1 MIHKLKE
8 KIKNGYLINKEE
20 AKNLLT
26 YDLKTLAVC
35 ADELRKYFLG
45 DKFDLCSIVNG
56 KSGKCSEDCK
66 FCAQSSFHKTNTEVY
81 PLLDTQYLLKDA
93 KHHKDKQVRRY
104 SIVTSGRKLSDKE
117 IDKVCESFEEI
128 KDKVGIETCASHGLL
143 GEEALRKLA
152 KSGVKRYHNNL
163 ETSRNYFDKICTTH
177 TFDEKIETIKAAQ
190 KAGLIVC
197 SGGIMGLGESEEDRI
212 DMAFELRELNIKS
225 IPLNVL
231 NYVEGTAIE
240 RKKPIIEEDFL
251 KMVAIYRFINPK
263 AEIRLAGGRNLLSEY
278 GKKAFYGGANATITG
293 DMLTTCGNQIDDD
306 VKMITELGY
315 EI

>member
-1 MIHKLKE
+1 MINKLKE

-20 AKNLLT
+20 AKSLLT
-26 YDLKTLAVC
+26 YDLTTLANC
-35 ADELRKYFLG
+35 ADELRRYFLG

-93 KHHKDKQVRRY
+93 KHHKEKQVRRY

-128 KDKVGIETCASHGLL
+128 QDKIGIETCASHGLL
-143 GEEALRKLA
+143 GEESLRKLA
-152 KSGVKRYHNNL
+152 KAGVKRYHNNL

-177 TFDEKIETIKAAQ
+177 TYDEKIETIKAAQ
-190 KAGLIVC
+190 KSGLIVC

-212 DMAFELRELNIKS
+212 DMAFELRDLNIKS
-225 IPLNVL
+225 IPLNML
-231 NYVEGTAIE
+231 NYIEGTTVD
-240 RKKPIIEEDFL
+240 RQNPITEEDFL
-251 KMVAIYRFINPK
+251 KMVAIYRFINPT
-263 AEIRLAGGRNLLSEY
+263 AEIRLAGGRNLLSEF
-278 GKKAFYGGANATITG
+278 GKKAFTGGANATITG